1 MLNPGLFQGSSK
13 TGTTHGTWN
22 PYDTHIPLVFMGWGI
37 RQGSTN
43 RLTTM
48 SDIAPTLAALLHIQ
62 EPNGNIGLP
71 IEEVL
76 KK

>member
-1 MLNPGLFQGSSK
+1 
-13 TGTTHGTWN
+13 
-22 PYDTHIPLVFMGWGI
+22 MGWGI
-37 RQGSTN
+37 KHGSTN